1 QQVLDL
7 VPEGVPVVLALNK
20 VDRLARRDE
29 VLPLIARISELAPH
43 LEAIVPIS
51 ARTGYGVDELVT
63 VVAARLP
70 VAPPAYDEDTLTDRS
85 ERFLAAELV
94 REKLFRLLGDE
105 LPYES
110 TVIIDRF
117 EPVEPERPSRREPVR
132 RIAATIVVERR
143 SHKPMVLGK
152 GGERIKRIAS
162 EARQDMEK
170 LFGGKVFLTLWVQ
183 VRGGWSKDVAH
194 LRSYGYE

>member
-63 VVAARLP
+63 VVAGRLP

-110 TVIIDRF
+110 TVSIDRF
-117 EPVEPERPSRREPVR
+117 EIGRASCTESQSTTLR
-132 RIAATIVVERR
+132 TICWRAIYTPR
-143 SHKPMVLGK
+143 
-152 GGERIKRIAS
+152 
-162 EARQDMEK
+162 
-170 LFGGKVFLTLWVQ
+170 
-183 VRGGWSKDVAH
+183 
-194 LRSYGYE
+194 